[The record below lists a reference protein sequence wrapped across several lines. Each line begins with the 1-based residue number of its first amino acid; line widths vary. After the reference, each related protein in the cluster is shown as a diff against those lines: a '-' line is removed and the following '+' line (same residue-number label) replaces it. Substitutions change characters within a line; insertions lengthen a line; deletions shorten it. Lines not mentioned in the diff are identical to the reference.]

1 MPEDLEFIEA
11 GGENLDSMA
20 DLSRGLPNQAPLL
33 LMEPPLPDLRH
44 GVIGR
49 NQQSLGWLT
58 AWMSPAAA
66 GVSSDAPSTASAGMQ
81 NPSSLLLWGAAGA
94 GKSFWLQAWALA
106 RPGQRVYDLRDAH
119 QARDF
124 LTSVEDPERP
134 RVWLIDN
141 IDCASA
147 EVQQALFALFIAIQQ
162 TYGPTSQRLVA
173 TAQAAPAQLVDQLR
187 EDLRTRLGQ
196 GLVFELH
203 ELDDQEKL
211 QALRERAFR
220 LGWMSAPIA
229 SDYDHLFHYMLARL
243 PRQLGRLMG
252 LLEALDARALSLKR
266 PVSLPLMRSLLEENL
281 ALF

>member
-1 MPEDLEFIEA
+1 MFIEA

-20 DLSRGLPNQAPLL
+20 DLSRGLPNQAPLS
-33 LMEPPLPDLRH
+33 LMEPPPPDLRH

-49 NQQSLGWLT
+49 NAEALNWLS
-58 AWMSPAAA
+58 AWLSPEWA
-66 GVSSDAPSTASAGMQ
+66 GVSFASPSAVSARIQ
-81 NPSSLLLWGAAGA
+81 APSSLLLWGAAGA
-94 GKSFWLQAWALA
+94 GKSFWLQAWA
-106 RPGQRVYDLRDAH
+106 RNGPGQPVYDLQDAG
-119 QARDF
+119 QADAF
-124 LTSVEDPERP
+124 LVAMEQPDPP

-141 IDCASA
+141 IDRASA

-162 TYGPTSQRLVA
+162 TYGPTAQRLVA

-203 ELDDQEKL
+203 ELDDQEKR
-211 QALRERAFR
+211 QALRERAFQ
-220 LGWMSAPIA
+220 LGWMSAPVA
-229 SDYDHLFHYMLARL
+229 SDYDHLFDYMLARL
-243 PRQLGRLMG
+243 PRQLGRLMR

>member
-1 MPEDLEFIEA
+1 
-11 GGENLDSMA
+11 MA
-20 DLSRGLPNQAPLL
+20 DLSRGPPNQAPLL

-49 NQQSLGWLT
+49 NQQALGWLS
-58 AWMSPAAA
+58 AWMSCATENMSSAA
-66 GVSSDAPSTASAGMQ
+66 PNTASAGIQ
-81 NPSSLLLWGAAGA
+81 DPSSLLLWGAAGA

-106 RPGQRVYDLRDAH
+106 QPGQRVYDLHDAT

-124 LTSVEDPERP
+124 LASVEAPDRP
-134 RVWLIDN
+134 KVWLIDN
-141 IDCASA
+141 IDRASA

-162 TYGPTSQRLVA
+162 TYGPTSRRLVA
-173 TAQAAPAQLVDQLR
+173 TARAAPAQLVDRLR

-243 PRQLGRLMG
+243 PRQLGRLMR

>member
-1 MPEDLEFIEA
+1 
-11 GGENLDSMA
+11 MA

-49 NQQSLGWLT
+49 NQQALGWLS
-58 AWMSPAAA
+58 AWMSSAPPD
-66 GVSSDAPSTASAGMQ
+66 VSSSAPNTASAGIQ
-81 NPSSLLLWGAAGA
+81 DPSSLLLWGATGA
-94 GKSFWLQAWALA
+94 GKSFWLQAWALKQA
-106 RPGQRVYDLRDAH
+106 GQRVYDLHDTT
-119 QARDF
+119 QARAF
-124 LTSVEDPERP
+124 LAAVQYPDPP

-141 IDCASA
+141 IDRAST

-162 TYGPTSQRLVA
+162 TYGSRSQRLVA
-173 TAQAAPAQLVDQLR
+173 TARAAPAQLVDQLR

-196 GLVFELH
+196 GLVFEFH
-203 ELDDQEKL
+203 ELDDHEKL

-220 LGWMSAPIA
+220 LGWMSAPMA

-243 PRQLGRLMG
+243 PRQLGRLMR

>member
-1 MPEDLEFIEA
+1 
-11 GGENLDSMA
+11 MA

-44 GVIGR
+44 GVVGR
-49 NQQSLGWLT
+49 NQQALDWLS
-58 AWMSPAAA
+58 AWMSPTTAEVSARQAATTPSV
-66 GVSSDAPSTASAGMQ
+66 GVAL
-81 NPSSLLLWGAAGA
+81 PSSLLLWGAAGA

-106 RPGQRVYDLRDAH
+106 RPGLQVYDLEEAT
-119 QARDF
+119 QAQAF
-124 LTSVEDPERP
+124 LASVEAAHVP

-141 IDCASA
+141 IDRASA

-162 TYGPTSQRLVA
+162 TYGPGSQRLVA
-173 TAQAAPAQLVDQLR
+173 TARAAPAQLVDQLR

-229 SDYDHLFHYMLARL
+229 SDYDHLFRYMLARL
-243 PRQLGRLMG
+243 PRQLGRLMR

>member
-1 MPEDLEFIEA
+1 
-11 GGENLDSMA
+11 MA
-20 DLSRGLPNQAPLL
+20 DLSRGLANQAPLS

-49 NQQSLGWLT
+49 NHQALGWLS
-58 AWMSPAAA
+58 AWMSSATAD
-66 GVSSDAPSTASAGMQ
+66 VSASAPSTAPAGVQ
-81 NPSSLLLWGAAGA
+81 APSSLLLWGAAGA
-94 GKSFWLQAWALA
+94 GKSFWLQAWALHH
-106 RPGQRVYDLRDAH
+106 PGQQVYDLLDTA
-119 QARDF
+119 QARAF
-124 LTSVEDPERP
+124 LASVEYPDPP

-141 IDCASA
+141 IDRASA
-147 EVQQALFALFIAIQQ
+147 EAQQALFALFIAIQQ

-173 TAQAAPAQLVDQLR
+173 TARAAPAQLVDQLR

-220 LGWMSAPIA
+220 LGWMSAAIA

-243 PRQLGRLMG
+243 PRQLGRLMR

-266 PVSLPLMRSLLEENL
+266 PVSLPLMRSLLDENL